1 MNIIKKL
8 ILVNKLSKA
17 FKEAKNRLDTKKGL
31 VKEVKAVVES
41 LKQDVEKLVEL
52 LPELKSVY
60 TEIREIIKGIL

>member
-52 LPELKSVY
+52 LPEFKSVY
-60 TEIREIIKGIL
+60 TEIKEIIKGIL